1 MSFVVYDPTS
11 GPAARE
17 ANIAERG
24 NSLENAVLG
33 VIDNGKQNS
42 DAVLSRIADR
52 LMERYGL
59 EDVVSV
65 RKRSF
70 SQKIEEEHSKNLVD
84 RCAFVLAGVGD

>member
-11 GPAARE
+11 GPVARE
-17 ANIAERG
+17 AALAERG
-24 NSLENAVLG
+24 APLENAVLG

-42 DAVLSRIADR
+42 DAVLQRIADR
-52 LMERYGL
+52 LKERYGL
-59 EDVVSV
+59 KDVVSV

-70 SQKIEEEHSKNLVD
+70 SQQIEEERSQNLMD

>member
-1 MSFVVYDPTS
+1 MSFVVYNPTS
-11 GPAARE
+11 GPATRKA
-17 ANIAERG
+17 ALAERG
-24 NSLENAVLG
+24 ASLEGAVLG

-52 LMERYGL
+52 LAERYGL

-70 SQKIEEEHSKNLVD
+70 SQRIEDNHSENLTD